1 MSPIIVGGRTLFGSL
16 SSQPTGITTAVGSEY
31 YDTTDGEKRVYAST
45 GWQNVSTASAAPA
58 ISTIADLT
66 SQASWTVWPNGGNY
80 SGAYNDSNYYGSRGE
95 VAHGN
100 GTIRHNSYEYG
111 IYTKFNCRDDHTK
124 TGVYQ
129 LYDFNSNQSNFDG
142 FYGGTDP
149 GNLWGMGVAWNQTAT
164 NMYQTNSIYARSELT
179 SGNGA
184 YFVTGGTG
192 NRTWSFHD
200 GGANSNANGQSSTNR
215 EAQKSVNWQWGA
227 NIAERRLTYIV
238 YGSGSANHAGKVRLF
253 RGENLV
259 HEFTSS
265 PGSSHSNVWMFSLY
279 MYPNSQQGK
288 WDNID
293 MKARYA
299 TFSAAT
305 SINI

>member
-1 MSPIIVGGRTLFGSL
+1 MTPFKSSAGRNLGKLLDGYKTSTLGL
-16 SSQPTGITTAVGSEY
+16 GL
-31 YDTTDGEKRVYAST
+31 
-45 GWQNVSTASAAPA
+45 AAPGSGGGGGGGSA

-80 SGAYNDSNYYGSRGE
+80 SGTYNDSNYYGARSE

-100 GTIRHNSYEYG
+100 GTIRHNNYEYG
-111 IYTKFNCRDDHTK
+111 MYSKFNARDDHSK
-124 TGVYQ
+124 TAVFQ
-129 LYDFNSNQSNFDG
+129 IYDYNNSQSNFNS

-149 GNLWGMGVAWNQTAT
+149 GNLWGLGVAWNQTAT
-164 NMYQTNSIYARSELT
+164 NMFQTNSAYARSELT
-179 SGNGA
+179 SGNAA
-184 YFVTGGTG
+184 YFITGGTG
-192 NRTWSFHD
+192 NRTWSFYD

-215 EAQKSVNWQWGA
+215 EAQKTVNWQWGA
-227 NIAERRLTYIV
+227 DVAERRLTYIV
-238 YGSGSANHAGKVRLF
+238 YGSGSANHASKVRLF

-265 PGSSHSNVWMFSLY
+265 PGSTHSNVWMFSMY
-279 MYPNSQQGK
+279 MYPNNQQGL

-305 SINI
+305 TINI